1 MKYSSHPYNRRKL
14 NFFVFIHITAFCMY
28 MILILVLVVLRLILE
43 EKYKVIDSLQKQIQQ
58 YKEIPTTPI
67 SHEYRK
73 WWDDYS
79 LKDDHR

>member
-14 NFFVFIHITAFCMY
+14 NFFLFIHITAFCMY

-58 YKEIPTTPI
+58 YKEIPTTHIPRI
-67 SHEYRK
+67 QEVVG
-73 WWDDYS
+73 
-79 LKDDHR
+79 